1 MKKAIKKKAK
11 KAVKTREKAILPPKI
26 EPETD
31 YVKKT
36 KIRVVG
42 IGGGGGNI
50 VSEIASKI
58 KGVSFFAA
66 NTDSQ
71 ALKSLHRKVGT
82 FQFGESFTHGLGAGM
97 DPEKAALAAQ
107 TAKEKIKKLLEGQDL
122 VILVATLGGGTG
134 SGAAPVFAKISQDL
148 GNLTLGIFTLPF
160 KFEGEKKL
168 EIANQSLE
176 RVKSKVNAFSVVPN
190 ERIFQIVEKT
200 TALVKA
206 FSAINKIVSQSLG
219 GLIETVFEP
228 GLINIDFAD
237 LRTIFSSTGKLA
249 YLNCVQVPKSEGS
262 AKETAEKVLGSLL
275 YPYSIRGARG
285 VLFNISG
292 GQDLTLAEV
301 SQISQTISDLV
312 NKEAKII
319 FGISQGKNYR
329 NLIKAAVL
337 AVGCQIRTQRES
349 VKPKL
354 TLAKKPKLI
363 KKETAKIQPK
373 KEAKK
378 EIKEKEA
385 DEDGIEE
392 KKIEVRKNALQLK
405 AEAEEEEKEI
415 EAKEKFWEI
424 PSFLR
429 KDNSQ
434 TK

>member
-1 MKKAIKKKAK
+1 MRKKAK
-11 KAVKTREKAILPPKI
+11 KVAKIKGKTTPSAKI

-31 YVKKT
+31 QIKKT
-36 KIRVVG
+36 KIRVIG

-58 KGVSFFAA
+58 KAVSFFAA

-71 ALKSLHRKVGT
+71 ALKSLHRKVGI
-82 FQFGESFTHGLGAGM
+82 FQFGEGFTHGLGTGM

-107 TAKEKIKKLLEGQDL
+107 ASKEKIKKLLDGQDL

-168 EIANQSLE
+168 EIANQALE
-176 RVKSKVNAFSVVPN
+176 KVKSKVNAFSVVPN

-206 FSAINKIVSQSLG
+206 FSAINKIISQSLQ

-237 LRTIFSSTGKLA
+237 LRAIFSTTGKLA
-249 YLNCVQVPKSEGS
+249 YLNCVQVQKSEGS
-262 AKETAEKVLGSLL
+262 AKETAEKALGSLL
-275 YPYSIRGARG
+275 YPYGIRGARG

-319 FGISQGKNYR
+319 FGISQGKKYH

-337 AVGCQIRTQRES
+337 AVGCQIRTQREA

-354 TLAKKPKLI
+354 ILAKKPKLM
-363 KKETAKIQPK
+363 KKELIKVSPK
-373 KEAKK
+373 KEVKK
-378 EIKEKEA
+378 EIKEKEK
-385 DEDGIEE
+385 ETETVEE

-405 AEAEEEEKEI
+405 AEAQEEEKEI

-434 TK
+434 PRQ